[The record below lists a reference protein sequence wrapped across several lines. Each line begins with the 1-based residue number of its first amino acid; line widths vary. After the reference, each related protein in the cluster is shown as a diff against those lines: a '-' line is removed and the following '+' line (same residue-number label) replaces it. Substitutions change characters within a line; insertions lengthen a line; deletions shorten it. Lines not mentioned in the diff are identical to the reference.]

1 MFSKACEYG
10 IRASVYLVAQSCQG
24 KKTGLKE
31 LAKAIDSPEA
41 YTSKI
46 LQQLV
51 RNNVI
56 VSEKGPTGGFSIG
69 KSDID
74 TLKLSKVVMAIDGD
88 EIYQGCGLGFHHC
101 DENQPC
107 PIHHQFKA
115 IRNDLKNMLETTTL
129 LELSKDIK
137 NGISFLKR

>member
-10 IRASVYLVAQSCQG
+10 IRASVYLVAQSLQG

-31 LAKAIDSPEA
+31 LANAIDSPEA

-46 LQQLV
+46 LQQLSHST
-51 RNNVI
+51 VI
-56 VSEKGPTGGFSIG
+56 ISEKGPTGGFSID
-69 KSDID
+69 KSGIE
-74 TLKLSKVVMAIDGD
+74 TLKLSSVVTAIDGD
-88 EIYQGCGLGFHHC
+88 DIYRGCGLGFHHC

-107 PIHHQFKA
+107 PIHHHFKA
-115 IRNDLKNMLETTTL
+115 IRSDLKKMLENTTL
-129 LELSKDIK
+129 LELSKDFN